1 MKKLLYILIPLLIA
15 SCVGGTTPL
24 PSNSMPRDSDSVP
37 TIVTIVDTATTTDT
51 TLMSLSPQQVDSLVF
66 RLTHHYSENF
76 NFLVKADSL
85 TLIPREGDLLT
96 DTCTVRE
103 GDVIAVAAIKTIPGD
118 SIDSIWVKVASNQY
132 TMGWIPEQ
140 ELLRGTTP
148 DDTISQLLDALSSS
162 RAIWMSA
169 LVTLGFIALLIGRK
183 RNVTKKE
190 LLQKKLPHLLDFL
203 GEMPSLYPPLFL
215 LLVAIMAVLYA
226 SVQNF
231 VPEFWQEYYFHPT
244 LNPLVLPPLMATLL
258 TVTWLVVI
266 TFLAVIE
273 EVYHHFYLM
282 PGITYLAKLT
292 GVAMLTYLLLS
303 WATLIYVGY
312 PLLAVLSYFLIKMMV
327 ERITQGNEQG

>member
-1 MKKLLYILIPLLIA
+1 MRKLLYTLIPLLVI
-15 SCVGGTTPL
+15 SCVGGTTPTTSA
-24 PSNSMPRDSDSVP
+24 PTPRDSDSIP
-37 TIVTIVDTATTTDT
+37 TIVTIVDTATTADT

-96 DTCTVRE
+96 DTCTVHA
-103 GDVIAVAAIKTIPGD
+103 GDVIAVAAIKSIPND
-118 SIDSIWVKVASNQY
+118 SIDSIWVKVASSQY

-140 ELLRGTTP
+140 ELLQGTTP

-169 LVTLGFIALLIGRK
+169 LVGLGAIALFIGRK
-183 RNVTKKE
+183 KKISKQE
-190 LLQKKLPHLLDFL
+190 LTFIFN
-203 GEMPSLYPPLFL
+203 EMNSPYPPLFL
-215 LLVAIMAVLYA
+215 LLVAVMASLYA

-244 LNPLVLPPLMATLL
+244 LNPLVLPPLMAAL
-258 TVTWLVVI
+258 VVAMWLVII
-266 TFLAVIE
+266 TFLALID
-273 EVYHHFYLM
+273 EVYHHFYFM

-292 GVAMLTYLLLS
+292 GVAMLVYLATS
-303 WATLIYVGY
+303 WSTLFYVGY
-312 PLLAVLSYFLIKMMV
+312 LLLAVLAFYLIKKIIKAV
-327 ERITQGNEQG
+327 VTGVKKENNQ